1 MNSIALLVLLFI
13 FEDNSKI
20 DMEIVLYRIFVKGRV
35 QGVWFRKYTFNEAN
49 RIGLKGFVRNDI
61 NNSVYIEAEGSL
73 VQLNEFVIW
82 LHKGSP
88 LSKVSLVTFETSELK
103 CYEIFEIKP

>member
-1 MNSIALLVLLFI
+1 
-13 FEDNSKI
+13 
-20 DMEIVLYRIFVKGRV
+20 MEKVLYRIFVKGKV

-49 RIGLKGFVRNDI
+49 KIGLKGFVRNNI
-61 NNSVYIEAEGSL
+61 NNTVYIEAEGNL
-73 VQLNEFVIW
+73 TQLKEFVLW

-103 CYEIFEIKP
+103 YYKSFEISF